1 MLKITVIALGKLKE
15 RFWKDACG
23 EYLKRLG
30 GYANVAVK
38 ELPDSNAQKEAE
50 LIMGALDAAGSGCH
64 AILLDIRGKETSS
77 EGLAEKLDGLALR
90 GISHIAFIIGGSDG
104 VTREVRERAAE
115 RMSFGPITL
124 PHNLARVV
132 LLEQIYRACKIS
144 RNEPYHK

>member
-1 MLKITVIALGKLKE
+1 MLKITVIAVGKLKE

-30 GYANVAVK
+30 GYANVAVR

-50 LIMGALDAAGSGCH
+50 LILGTLDAAGTSCH

-77 EGLAEKLDGLALR
+77 EGLAEKLDALALR
-90 GISHIAFIIGGSDG
+90 GVSHIAFIIGGSDG

-115 RMSFGPITL
+115 RVSFGPITL

-132 LLEQIYRACKIS
+132 LLEQIYRACKIN

>member
-64 AILLDIRGKETSS
+64 AVIR
-77 EGLAEKLDGLALR
+77 
-90 GISHIAFIIGGSDG
+90 
-104 VTREVRERAAE
+104 
-115 RMSFGPITL
+115 
-124 PHNLARVV
+124 
-132 LLEQIYRACKIS
+132 
-144 RNEPYHK
+144 